1 MDDLKNIFKNNP
13 IPTASPPI
21 LDPFASGGN
30 LIAGILEIAIYA
42 AGFLA
47 FFYLV
52 WGAFQYIMASG
63 KKEELQK
70 ARSRMTYAIIGLM
83 VVLLAFFIMK
93 YASEFFTPQVTLPA
107 GNIEKG
113 WLPF

>member
-1 MDDLKNIFKNNP
+1 MNDLRELFETNP
-13 IPTASPPI
+13 IPNLKITT
-21 LDPFASGGN
+21 GGG
-30 LIAGILEIAIYA
+30 LVAGLLEIAIYV
-42 AGFLA
+42 AGFMA
-47 FFYLV
+47 FFWLV

-83 VVLLAFFIMK
+83 VVLLAFFITK
-93 YASEFFTPQVTLPA
+93 YASEFFTPQVISPA
-107 GNIEKG
+107 GKIEKG